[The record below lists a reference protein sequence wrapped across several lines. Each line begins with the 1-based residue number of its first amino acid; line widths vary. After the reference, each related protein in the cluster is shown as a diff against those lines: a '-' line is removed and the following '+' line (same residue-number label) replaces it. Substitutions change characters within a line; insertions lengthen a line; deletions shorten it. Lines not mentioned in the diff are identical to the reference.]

1 MIDSI
6 GPSRRNSLSQASKS
20 PFSNTLVLRPPKR
33 EGGLLDMQVSDFI
46 DLEIRDK
53 VAAILPSYPSYPLL
67 YLTYVL
73 IRSDGASDVARKFLR
88 DTRQNKG
95 QYLSITYVTSLEEIG
110 DVKMR
115 DKVEKIINMAPE
127 VTIWWAFYALQVC
140 DGSFDCA
147 IRLLFEGVVDA
158 SKVPATHVA
167 PVSTRRVSPATSPMS
182 RPDESLIVD
191 SSSDSES
198 SFSSDTSGDNS
209 AKPSLSSPEL
219 LHHTSNNIFIDTSD
233 DDKDLKS
240 EKDIAT
246 WRASPDYSKLR
257 KPPIDKGKGVD
268 RSDPEDFNSDIEMSN
283 IPPFKES
290 PQAKRHE
297 EQKRNCKFCGT
308 EQKNW
313 LARTSHEESCRLKSK
328 HICVKCKREVSMS
341 NIRRHEARCD
351 GRQTSRR
358 DGPEHEVRDSTRMT
372 ASRDSSPDFDSSDSH
387 TEDQLQKVKEMQE
400 YLPRLSVGKCIESL
414 ALCDYNVEEAIK
426 LERETL
432 TSDDGL
438 ENPDVRGSCSRKD
451 VSLKRGLGSTSVERV
466 TKKARIQVSDGDT
479 SLEPA
484 SQWIKTT
491 FSGLCQN
498 STNLTIVYL
507 SGWKCRSVP
516 TKLICDNSK
525 YLKNMF
531 NLTGGEDAPKKIH
544 LSDVEP
550 DLFDALIQYMV
561 CRNVSFGSRVSQTRK
576 ITSIVNF
583 IVLANELEV
592 AGPATTMLPALESI
606 LKQERKGPSPPAILK
621 GDHVEKV
628 FSTLG
633 AGHPISKLFVSA
645 SVRPFLEHKIDNT
658 SVDEDFDNGSE
669 LVPGNIEIYRNK
681 PAHLAFKLN
690 DEFKSAL
697 LLKVFETTST
707 RESRQK
713 YTRSKT
719 PKNSTTWFTD
729 PLDDSQFT
737 I

>member
-1 MIDSI
+1 MIGSI
-6 GPSRRNSLSQASKS
+6 GTSSRNGLSQASS
-20 PFSNTLVLRPPKR
+20 SAFSNTLVLRPPKGEAKR
-33 EGGLLDMQVSDFI
+33 FDMQISDII

-53 VAAILPSYPSYPLL
+53 VAAMLPAYPSYSLL
-67 YLTYVL
+67 YLAYVL
-73 IRSDGASDVARKFLR
+73 VRSDGISDVAPDLLH
-88 DTRQNKG
+88 DTRQNRG
-95 QYLSITYVTSLEEIG
+95 QYLPITYITSLKEIG
-110 DVKMR
+110 DVTMR
-115 DKVEKIINMAPE
+115 DKVEGIINMAPE

-140 DGSFDCA
+140 DGSFDRA
-147 IRLLFEGVVDA
+147 ISLLFEGVVDA
-158 SKVPATHVA
+158 SKDPATQVA
-167 PVSTRRVSPATSPMS
+167 LVSTRRVSPAISPMS
-182 RPDESLIVD
+182 RPDESLFVD

-198 SFSSDTSGDNS
+198 SFSSDTSGNES
-209 AKPSLSSPEL
+209 FKPTLSSPEL
-219 LHHTSNNIFIDTSD
+219 LHQTPNNLFVDTSD
-233 DDKDLKS
+233 DDKDPKS
-240 EKDIAT
+240 EEDNAT
-246 WRASPDYSKLR
+246 LRASPEYSNLR

-268 RSDPEDFNSDIEMSN
+268 KSDPEDFNSDIEMSN

-313 LARTSHEESCRLKSK
+313 LARTSHKKSCRMKTEQ
-328 HICVKCKREVSMS
+328 ICVKCKREVSKS

-358 DGPEHEVRDSTRMT
+358 DGPEYEVRDSTRISG
-372 ASRDSSPDFDSSDSH
+372 SRDSSPDFDSSDSL

-414 ALCDYNVEEAIK
+414 ALCDYNVHEAIN

-432 TSDDGL
+432 TSDDEL

-466 TKKARIQVSDGDT
+466 TKKARIQVGDEDT

-498 STNLTIVYL
+498 SANLTIVNL
-507 SGWKCRSVP
+507 SDSKSRSVP
-516 TKLICDNSK
+516 TKLLCDNSK
-525 YLKNMF
+525 CLKNLID
-531 NLTGGEDAPKKIH
+531 LTGDEDVPKEIY
-544 LSDVEP
+544 LLDIES

-583 IVLANELEV
+583 IVLANNLKV
-592 AGPATTMLPALESI
+592 AGPATTMLPVLERI
-606 LKQERKGPSPPAILK
+606 LKEERKGPSPPTILK
-621 GDHVEKV
+621 GDHVERV

-633 AGHPISKLFVSA
+633 AGHPIPKLFVSA

-669 LVPGNIEIYRNK
+669 LVPGDIEIYRNK

-690 DEFKSAL
+690 NDFKSAL

-713 YTRSKT
+713 YTRSKI
-719 PKNSTTWFTD
+719 PKNPTTWFTD